1 MSNFPSQANQL
12 LNIENNFAL
21 ILTATICVDNLPRV
35 YPADKSVREQQY
47 LNTLN
52 CYPII
57 IPD

>member
-1 MSNFPSQANQL
+1 M
-12 LNIENNFAL
+12 